1 MWLDVFLN
9 FDFSVLDFIAESI
22 RNSFLDPIMWGLS
35 MFANKGL
42 GWALLGLIL
51 LIPKKTRL
59 AGVISLVSL
68 LVTLLVGEYAIKP
81 IFCRTR
87 PYDMYETFHGV
98 AMPFTLNAGSEHS
111 FSFPSGHTGASFAA
125 AVSMFKINK
134 TAGFIALIFA
144 ALIGFSRLYNY
155 VHYPTDVFAGMILG
169 TLVALCVMFIFKA
182 TKLENKLKPRNA

>member
-68 LVTLLVGEYAIKP
+68 LVTLLAQRGQ
-81 IFCRTR
+81 
-87 PYDMYETFHGV
+87 
-98 AMPFTLNAGSEHS
+98 
-111 FSFPSGHTGASFAA
+111 
-125 AVSMFKINK
+125 
-134 TAGFIALIFA
+134 
-144 ALIGFSRLYNY
+144 
-155 VHYPTDVFAGMILG
+155 
-169 TLVALCVMFIFKA
+169 
-182 TKLENKLKPRNA
+182 